1 MLYVEAAIEE
11 PLTDATRIMG
21 AQGIAKNVSS
31 PVDQSL
37 QKLGYADSWQDASRT
52 LRRIHRQVSNDLSVI
67 PMYQIQE
74 HFAYR
79 KNVYG
84 LGRNLIHLYQNIRRW
99 RIEGYA
105 TDAKESK

>member
-1 MLYVEAAIEE
+1 VLYVEAAIEE

-21 AQGIAKNVSS
+21 THGIAKVVSS

-37 QKLGYADSWQDASRT
+37 QKLGYTESWQDASRT

-67 PMYQIQE
+67 PMYQIKE
-74 HFAYR
+74 HFAFR

-84 LGRNLIHLYQNIRRW
+84 LGRDLIHLYQNIGRW
-99 RIEGYA
+99 KVDLEEDGA
-105 TDAKESK
+105 NE